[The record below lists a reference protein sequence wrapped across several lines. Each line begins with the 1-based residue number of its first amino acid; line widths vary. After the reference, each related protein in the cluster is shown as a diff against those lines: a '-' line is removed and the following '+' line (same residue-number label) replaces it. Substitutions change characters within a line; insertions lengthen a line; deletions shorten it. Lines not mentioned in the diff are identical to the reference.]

1 MYSTDS
7 IENQTSNEHNLI
19 YDELKTIIMD
29 HQVVMKKY
37 EDFSTLF
44 RRVMLFFVSSFTV
57 ILLWFTF
64 IMSFSNDDRFNTSDV
79 IIIKMIC
86 EIPSILFQIYMMCYL
101 FCNINDQAMGHIG
114 YTVILVL
121 VNYIQTK
128 NE

>member
-101 FCNINDQAMGHIG
+101 FCNINDQ
-114 YTVILVL
+114 VI
-121 VNYIQTK
+121 
-128 NE
+128 